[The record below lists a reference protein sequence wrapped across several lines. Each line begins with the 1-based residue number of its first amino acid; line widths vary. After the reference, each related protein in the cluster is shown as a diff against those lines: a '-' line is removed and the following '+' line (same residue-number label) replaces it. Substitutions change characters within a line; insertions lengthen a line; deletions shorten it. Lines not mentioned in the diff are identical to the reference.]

1 MSMKNTLILLSAL
14 VLIGAG
20 MGQSRQDDKGRVGK
34 KTGDSGEPKQKPLP
48 DPLEFAEADFSSD
61 ERAHFHPHGAQVC
74 KSGCALSNH
83 PTDELSVVRFRRLLA
98 QYSREAIKT
107 PSQSLEVL
115 LFYGRQTRQLLT
127 EHGSPQL
134 SAAHASFLSKEVRR
148 SHVKVSLRL
157 LDDHG
162 EVIAKLPSTR
172 VPLDRR
178 HEFVLESSKLPA
190 VKASGTIKRVG
201 LKHLW
206 TRL

>member
-1 MSMKNTLILLSAL
+1 MSMKSKLIWLSAL

-20 MGQSRQDDKGRVGK
+20 MGQSRQGDRGRADKRSRENVK
-34 KTGDSGEPKQKPLP
+34 HEKRPLP
-48 DPLEFAEADFSSD
+48 EPEEFAVADFSSD
-61 ERAHFHPHGAQVC
+61 DRAHFHPHGAQLC

-83 PTDELSVVRFRRLLA
+83 PTDELSTVRFRQLLA
-98 QYSREAIKT
+98 QYSREALKT
-107 PSQSLEVL
+107 PCLSLETL
-115 LFYGRQTRQLLT
+115 LFHGRQTRQLLVR
-127 EHGSPQL
+127 HGSPQL
-134 SAAHASFLSKEVRR
+134 SAGHASFLRHEVGR

-157 LDDHG
+157 LDDRDA
-162 EVIAKLPSTR
+162 VIATLPSTR

-178 HEFVLESSKLPA
+178 HEFVLESSKLPS